1 MFFLRTVKHFLPQT
15 ALKSIYYAI
24 IHSHFVYGIQIWS
37 CTSPS
42 NLNIRSV
49 KQKAAVRIVNN
60 SSYNSHTDPIF
71 KSLNILPL
79 TNLIEFFK
87 IQFVFKFIN
96 GELPGSFDSTW
107 TRNEDRRGDGSL
119 LPQLR
124 NHADIYIPPARLSST
139 DKFPLFNFPRI
150 WGSFPEDSIKNLISL
165 IKFNVKLKAY
175 FLEKLP
181 LNYICSRL
189 LCPHCHLHT

>member
-1 MFFLRTVKHFLPQT
+1 MFFLRSVKHFLPQT

-49 KQKAAVRIVNN
+49 KQKAAVLIVNN
-60 SSYNSHTDPIF
+60 SSYNSHTDLIF

-87 IQFVFKFIN
+87 IQFVHIQIHQWRAAWLIWLHLDQEWRPK
-96 GELPGSFDSTW
+96 
-107 TRNEDRRGDGSL
+107 GDGAL

-139 DKFPLFNFPRI
+139 DKSPLFNFPRI
-150 WGSFPEDSIKNLISL
+150 WGSFPEDSIKNLTSL
-165 IKFNVKLKAY
+165 IEFNVKLKAY
-175 FLEKLP
+175 FRENFP
-181 LNYICSRL
+181 
-189 LCPHCHLHT
+189 